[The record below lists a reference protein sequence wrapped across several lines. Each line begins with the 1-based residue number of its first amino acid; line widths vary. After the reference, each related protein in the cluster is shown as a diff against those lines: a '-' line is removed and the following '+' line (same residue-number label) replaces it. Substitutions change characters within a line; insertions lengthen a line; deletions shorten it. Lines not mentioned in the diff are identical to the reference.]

1 MGLVTFLGWEDSY
14 ALFRIERKV
23 LANGK
28 QMEKILVAHMGRWTE
43 KDGMACH
50 PEYELYEDV
59 QKDLGKGLGFICKE
73 QSKVLYRS
81 LFLYGFE
88 NSPDGEY
95 ILAVPATGEDF
106 NFEIYGMDHFG
117 SLVLLEQ
124 REL

>member
-1 MGLVTFLGWEDSY
+1 MGLVTFLGWEGSY
-14 ALFRIERKV
+14 ALFRIARKI
-23 LANGK
+23 LANGN
-28 QMEKILVAHMGRWTE
+28 QIEKVLVAHLGSWTK
-43 KDGMACH
+43 KDGMMCH

-73 QSKVLYRS
+73 QSKVLNRS

-106 NFEIYGMDHFG
+106 NFEIYGMDYFG
-117 SLVLLEQ
+117 SLVLLVQ

>member
-1 MGLVTFLGWEDSY
+1 MGLVTFLGWEGSY
-14 ALFRIERKV
+14 ALYKIERKE
-23 LANGK
+23 LANWK
-28 QMEKILVAHMGRWTE
+28 QIEKVLVAHMGRWTE
-43 KDGMACH
+43 KDGMMCH
-50 PEYELYEDV
+50 PEYEHYEDV

-73 QSKVLYRS
+73 HSKVLNRS

-117 SLVLLEQ
+117 GLVLLEQ